1 MSETRTSPEKDPA
14 PRRRRRRMRGLLRLL
29 LRLGAALA
37 AVGLVLLLLF
47 AAWLNLAPDRGPD
60 VLLITIDTQ
69 RIDRLGCYGSERGLT
84 PNLDRLASRG
94 VLFERVVVSI
104 PRTTQN
110 LSTLLTGLEPGR
122 HGVRNLVDTLP
133 DEVTTLAERLSR
145 EGYRTAAF
153 VGGGPLGLEQ
163 NLYQGFDHTEVHA
176 YDDQKRALPL
186 MGSAGSWI
194 LRNADGPW
202 FTWIHLY
209 DPHLFYSPPW
219 PFWDRGDPDQPAVA
233 RLYAELEQG
242 RRSFG
247 DLHFRDRLSEGQRR
261 YLEELYD
268 GEVRYSDF
276 AIGLLL
282 RLVRLVESL
291 DSGRRTLVVVSAD
304 HGESLGEHGC
314 WYNHGIYLYDEDL
327 LVPLLVSLPGE
338 LPEGRRVPSQV
349 RTADIYPTVLE
360 ALGHRAETSLDGR
373 SLLSLVRGEEG
384 GDRPAF
390 TESDSNRFHQDP
402 RTIPDG
408 GLAGR
413 WRSLRSG
420 RYKLIRIP
428 EAGGE
433 SRFEL
438 YDLQSDP
445 GERRPLPDVDGSLTD
460 FLRDQL
466 AAWEEGVAS
475 GSSGEESGLSEAE
488 REKLRALGY
497 VD

>member
-1 MSETRTSPEKDPA
+1 MSEKNQAPAETSA
-14 PRRRRRRMRGLLRLL
+14 PRPRRGRLHRLGRLL
-29 LRLGAALA
+29 LRLLAGLVAL
-37 AVGLVLLLLF
+37 GLVLLIVF

-69 RIDRLGCYGSERGLT
+69 RVDRLGCYGSERGLT

-94 VLFERVVVSI
+94 VLFEEVVVSI

-110 LSTLLTGLEPGR
+110 LSTLLTGLEPSR
-122 HGVRNLVDTLP
+122 HGVRELVDSLP
-133 DEVTTLAERLSR
+133 DEITTLAERLSG

-153 VGGGPLGLEQ
+153 VGGGPLGREQ

-186 MGSAGSWI
+186 MGSAASWI
-194 LRNADGPW
+194 LRNARGPW

-209 DPHLFYSPPW
+209 DPHLLYAPPW
-219 PFWDRGDPDQPAVA
+219 PFWERGDPEQPAVA
-233 RLYAELEQG
+233 RLYGELEQG

-247 DLHFRDRLSEGQRR
+247 DLHFLDRLSEEQRR

-268 GEVRYSDF
+268 GEVRYTDF
-276 AIGLLL
+276 SIGLLL

-291 DSGRRTLVVVSAD
+291 DAGRETLVVLSAD
-304 HGESLGEHGC
+304 HGESLGEHGY

-338 LPEGRRVPSQV
+338 LPEGRRIPSQV

-360 ALGHRAETSLDGR
+360 ILGHGDERDIDGQ
-373 SLLSLVRGEEG
+373 SLLSLVRGEES

-390 TESDSNRFHQDP
+390 TESDSNRFPQDP

-428 EAGGE
+428 EAGGGE
-433 SRFEL
+433 RFEL
-438 YDLQSDP
+438 YDLESDP
-445 GERRPLPDVDGSLTD
+445 GETRPLPDVDGSLSG
-460 FLRDQL
+460 FLRARL
-466 AAWEEGVAS
+466 AAWEDGMEAGATEEG
-475 GSSGEESGLSEAE
+475 GELSEAE

>member
-1 MSETRTSPEKDPA
+1 MSETRPGPDQTPA
-14 PRRRRRRMRGLLRLL
+14 PRPRRGRLRRLGGLL
-29 LRLGAALA
+29 LRLAAALVA
-37 AVGLVLLLLF
+37 LALVLLIVL
-47 AAWLNLAPDRGPD
+47 AAWLNLSPDQGPD

-94 VLFERVVVSI
+94 VLFEKVVVSI

-110 LSTLLTGLEPGR
+110 LATLLTGLEPGS
-122 HGVRNLVDTLP
+122 HGVRDLVDSLP

-176 YDDQKRALPL
+176 YEEQERALPL
-186 MGSAGSWI
+186 MGSAAGWI
-194 LRNADGPW
+194 LRNARGPW

-209 DPHLFYSPPW
+209 DPHLFYAPPW
-219 PFWDRGDPDQPAVA
+219 PFWEKGDPEQPAVA
-233 RLYAELEQG
+233 RLYGELEQG

-268 GEVRYSDF
+268 GEVRYTDF
-276 AIGLLL
+276 SIGLLL
-282 RLVRLVESL
+282 RLVRFLESL
-291 DSGRRTLVVVSAD
+291 DAGRETLVVISAD
-304 HGESLGEHGC
+304 HGESLGEHGY

-327 LVPLLVSLPGE
+327 LVPLLVSLPGA
-338 LPEGRRVPSQV
+338 LPEGRRIAAQV
-349 RTADIYPTVLE
+349 RTSDIYPTVLDL
-360 ALGHRAETSLDGR
+360 LGGGEEGPVDGR
-373 SLLSLVRGEEG
+373 SLLPLVRGEES

-402 RTIPDG
+402 RTIRDG

-428 EAGGE
+428 EAGGGE
-433 SRFEL
+433 SFEL

-445 GERRPLPDVDGSLTD
+445 GETRPLADPDGSLSG
-460 FLRDQL
+460 FLRDRL
-466 AAWEEGVAS
+466 AAWEQGMAS
-475 GSSGEESGLSEAE
+475 GKEEADAELSDAE